1 MSESLQGLSA
11 YLRAQ
16 AVALDAIPRQAFG
29 GEAARSAK
37 TLRDWAD
44 EVDALVAT
52 STPEP
57 ELFEQAWPM
66 PASVGYSLSEAQKS
80 MLKERPIVMEPAPP
94 FILAT
99 DDGDGDAVMFDL
111 TPHPSVQKIAGQLK
125 EVLGDVLARQQAA
138 GKATP

>member
-1 MSESLQGLSA
+1 MSETLQGLSA

-44 EVDALVAT
+44 EVDALMAS

-57 ELFEQAWPM
+57 ELFDQAWPM
-66 PASVGYSLSEAQKS
+66 PANTGPVITLEVRQLMQKS
-80 MLKERPIVMEPAPP
+80 FEQAQWPTPFNLAVDMAQAQVGEGTVAVECSPLPQPSPA
-94 FILAT
+94 LSLRST
-99 DDGDGDAVMFDL
+99 
-111 TPHPSVQKIAGQLK
+111 
-125 EVLGDVLARQQAA
+125 
-138 GKATP
+138 